1 MNTANTLISRI
12 ANGLCII
19 SCVLCLTLSYSQ
31 VASAQEAEV
40 RTTKVIVSE
49 SGEKRVI
56 IATKSGDEDEVIVDE
71 VIITGDLDDG
81 ETPAIRRTRDG
92 KFNVEY
98 NVELEDFDP
107 DDRER
112 SSRERLYR
120 EEDQKE
126 APAKEDSPSGNMDP
140 AEIRKRMLERRK
152 RESAGQEEFA
162 WPSEEISATEAEP
175 EQQQFGGQREE
186 EQKDA
191 PSGDSRE
198 AYISAIV
205 DNNLFRPLGSG
216 NEEREIEY
224 ALTAVI
230 SESTEESIKKAII
243 VEKGGNKSYYVYE
256 GDTFANEIAVEEIKM
271 DVVTLAR
278 EGEPMELR
286 LGEGTSSGS
295 RGGGRSG
302 GRSGR
307 RSGGGGGDNSGG
319 GGGGPSNMAGG
330 PGGGGNRGGRGGFD
344 MSRMPEAARRMLQ
357 NRGISMEQLRNNP
370 ALQQRLHG
378 EFMRRSGGGGGR
390 PQMMLRRGGGDR
402 GRRGGR

>member
-1 MNTANTLISRI
+1 MNTTNTLISRI
-12 ANGLCII
+12 ANGLCVV
-19 SCVLCLTLSYSQ
+19 SCVLCLMLNYSQ

-56 IATKSGDEDEVIVDE
+56 IATKSDDRDEIIVDK
-71 VIITGDLDDG
+71 VIITGDLDAG
-81 ETPAIRRTRDG
+81 ETPAIRRAPGED
-92 KFNVEY
+92 FDVEY
-98 NVELEDFDP
+98 NVEVESFDP

-112 SSRERLYR
+112 NARERLFG
-120 EEDQKE
+120 EE
-126 APAKEDSPSGNMDP
+126 APAEEKSSSGDMDP
-140 AEIRKRMLERRK
+140 AEIKKRMLERRK
-152 RESAGQEEFA
+152 RESEGQEEFA

-175 EQQQFGGQREE
+175 EQQQFGGRQREE
-186 EQKDA
+186 RSDA
-191 PSGDSRE
+191 PDVDSRE

-216 NEEREIEY
+216 NEERKTEY

-230 SESTEESIKKAII
+230 SESAEESIKKAII
-243 VEKGGNKSYYVYE
+243 EERGGNKSYYVYE

-278 EGEPMELR
+278 EGEPIELR

-295 RGGGRSG
+295 GRG

-307 RSGGGGGDNSGG
+307 RSGGGGGDTGG
-319 GGGGPSNMAGG
+319 RPSNMADG
-330 PGGGGNRGGRGGFD
+330 PGGGDNRSGRGGFD
-344 MSRMPEAARRMLQ
+344 MNRLPENARRMLQ
-357 NRGISMEQLRNNP
+357 ERGIRIEDLRNNP
-370 ALQQRLHG
+370 ELQNRLRG
-378 EFMRRSGGGGGR
+378 ELMRRSGGGR
-390 PQMMLRRGGGDR
+390 PQMLMRGPGRGGSDR